1 MVQRETVSGD
11 ASIWLKEKWI
21 PGEVWDSLCA
31 SLTWDLQLD
40 LCFQSEVYELRD
52 QFLVANKFWE
62 TEIWKELEVSALQ
75 LQLH

>member
-40 LCFQSEVYELRD
+40 LCFQSEVY
-52 QFLVANKFWE
+52 
-62 TEIWKELEVSALQ
+62 
-75 LQLH
+75 